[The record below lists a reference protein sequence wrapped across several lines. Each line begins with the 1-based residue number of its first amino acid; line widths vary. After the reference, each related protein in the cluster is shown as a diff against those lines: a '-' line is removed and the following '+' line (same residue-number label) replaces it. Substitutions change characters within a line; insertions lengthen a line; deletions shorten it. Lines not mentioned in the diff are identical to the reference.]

1 MKIYINDIPVQIK
14 EKNAEDNSRFD
25 MILSEEDDLHLLTKL
40 KGKILI
46 KDTSIE
52 SIDQLL
58 RIMTEK
64 KHKKIKKIEIRVENK
79 KQAERYLKGKFTVIE
94 AAGGIAEKE
103 DKILLILRNDLWDI
117 PKGKLEAN
125 EDIEEA
131 ALREVEE
138 ETGICN
144 LVLGKK
150 ICITNH
156 VYKNKSG
163 KRHIKKSYWYHMTA
177 PKMDLIPQI
186 EEDITEAKWMTME
199 SFNSRERIVYS
210 SITKVLDKYVRKVSK
225 ATAKAKLESEMINRL
240 GE

>member
-1 MKIYINDIPVQIK
+1 MYKIYINK
-14 EKNAEDNSRFD
+14 
-25 MILSEEDDLHLLTKL
+25 T
-40 KGKILI
+40 LI
-46 KDTSIE
+46 TLKDTLPQRPPKTGELIARYAGKVKHLHNFVDLAE
-52 SIDQLL
+52 KGGKYTRITLYHEDYEKL
-58 RIMTEK
+58 RK
-64 KHKKIKKIEIRVENK
+64 DF
-79 KQAERYLKGKFTVIE
+79 KGLFTIIE
-94 AAGGIAEKE
+94 AGGGLVTNEFNE
-103 DKILLILRNDLWDI
+103 ILFIFRRGHWDL
-117 PKGKLEAN
+117 PKGKLEKY
-125 EDIEEA
+125 ETKKDA

-138 ETGICN
+138 ETGIRN

-199 SFNSRERIVYS
+199 SFNSRERLVYS
-210 SITKVLDKYVRKVSK
+210 SIIKVLDKYVRKVSK
-225 ATAKAKLESEMINRL
+225 AALKAKLVSEMINKH

>member
-1 MKIYINDIPVQIK
+1 MYKIYINK
-14 EKNAEDNSRFD
+14 
-25 MILSEEDDLHLLTKL
+25 T
-40 KGKILI
+40 LI
-46 KDTSIE
+46 TLKDTLPQRPPKTGELIARYAGKVKHLHNFVDLAE
-52 SIDQLL
+52 KGGKYTRITIYHEDYEKL
-58 RIMTEK
+58 RK
-64 KHKKIKKIEIRVENK
+64 DF
-79 KQAERYLKGKFTVIE
+79 KGLFTIIE
-94 AAGGIAEKE
+94 AGGGLVTNEFNE
-103 DKILLILRNDLWDI
+103 ILFIFRRGHWDL
-117 PKGKLEAN
+117 PKGKLEKY
-125 EDIEEA
+125 ETKKDA

-138 ETGICN
+138 ETGIRN

-177 PKMDLIPQI
+177 PKMGLIPQI

-199 SFNSRERIVYS
+199 SFNSRERVVYS

-225 ATAKAKLESEMINRL
+225 AAVKAKLVSEMMNKL

>member
-1 MKIYINDIPVQIK
+1 MYKIYINK
-14 EKNAEDNSRFD
+14 
-25 MILSEEDDLHLLTKL
+25 T
-40 KGKILI
+40 LI
-46 KDTSIE
+46 TLKDTLPQRPPKTGELIARYAGKVKHLHNFVDLAE
-52 SIDQLL
+52 KGGKYTRITLYHEDYEKL
-58 RIMTEK
+58 RK
-64 KHKKIKKIEIRVENK
+64 DF
-79 KQAERYLKGKFTVIE
+79 KGLFTIIE
-94 AAGGIAEKE
+94 AGGGLVTNEFNE
-103 DKILLILRNDLWDI
+103 ILFIFRRGHWDL
-117 PKGKLEAN
+117 PKGKLEKY
-125 EDIEEA
+125 ETKKDA

-138 ETGICN
+138 ETGIRN

-199 SFNSRERIVYS
+199 SFNSRERLVYS
-210 SITKVLDKYVRKVSK
+210 SIIKVLDKYVRKVSK
-225 ATAKAKLESEMINRL
+225 AAVKAPLLSETMNKP

>member
-1 MKIYINDIPVQIK
+1 MYKIYINK
-14 EKNAEDNSRFD
+14 
-25 MILSEEDDLHLLTKL
+25 T
-40 KGKILI
+40 LI
-46 KDTSIE
+46 TLKDTLPQRPPKTGELIARYAGKVKHLHNFVDLAE
-52 SIDQLL
+52 KGGKYTRITLYHEDYEKL
-58 RIMTEK
+58 RK
-64 KHKKIKKIEIRVENK
+64 DF
-79 KQAERYLKGKFTVIE
+79 KGLFTIIE
-94 AAGGIAEKE
+94 AGGGLVTNEFNE
-103 DKILLILRNDLWDI
+103 ILFIFRRGHWDL
-117 PKGKLEAN
+117 PKGKLEKY
-125 EDIEEA
+125 ETKKDA

-138 ETGICN
+138 ETGIRN

-199 SFNSRERIVYS
+199 SFNSRERVVYS
-210 SITKVLDKYVRKVSK
+210 SIIKVLDKYVRKVSK
-225 ATAKAKLESEMINRL
+225 AAVKATLVSEMMNKP

>member
-1 MKIYINDIPVQIK
+1 MYKIYINK
-14 EKNAEDNSRFD
+14 
-25 MILSEEDDLHLLTKL
+25 T
-40 KGKILI
+40 LI
-46 KDTSIE
+46 TLKDTLPQRPPKTGELIARYAGKVKHLHNFVDLAE
-52 SIDQLL
+52 KGGKYTRITLYHEDYEKL
-58 RIMTEK
+58 RK
-64 KHKKIKKIEIRVENK
+64 DF
-79 KQAERYLKGKFTVIE
+79 KGLFTIIE
-94 AAGGIAEKE
+94 AGGGLVTNEFNE
-103 DKILLILRNDLWDI
+103 ILFIFRRGHWDL
-117 PKGKLEAN
+117 PKGKLEKY
-125 EDIEEA
+125 ETKKDA

-138 ETGICN
+138 ETGIRN

-199 SFNSRERIVYS
+199 SFNSRERLVYS
-210 SITKVLDKYVRKVSK
+210 SIIKVLDKYVRKVSK
-225 ATAKAKLESEMINRL
+225 AAVKAPLLSKMMNKP

>member
-1 MKIYINDIPVQIK
+1 MYKIYINK
-14 EKNAEDNSRFD
+14 
-25 MILSEEDDLHLLTKL
+25 T
-40 KGKILI
+40 LI
-46 KDTSIE
+46 TLKDTLPQRPPKTGELIARYAGKVKHLHNFVDLAE
-52 SIDQLL
+52 KGGKYTRITLYYEDYEKL
-58 RIMTEK
+58 RK
-64 KHKKIKKIEIRVENK
+64 DF
-79 KQAERYLKGKFTVIE
+79 KGLFTIIE
-94 AAGGIAEKE
+94 AGGGLVTNEFNE
-103 DKILLILRNDLWDI
+103 ILFIFRRGHWDL
-117 PKGKLEAN
+117 PKGKLEKY
-125 EDIEEA
+125 ETKKDA

-138 ETGICN
+138 ETGIRN

-199 SFNSRERIVYS
+199 SFNSRERLVYS
-210 SITKVLDKYVRKVSK
+210 SIIKVLDKYVRKVSK
-225 ATAKAKLESEMINRL
+225 AAVKAPLLSEMMNKP

>member
-1 MKIYINDIPVQIK
+1 MYKIYINK
-14 EKNAEDNSRFD
+14 
-25 MILSEEDDLHLLTKL
+25 T
-40 KGKILI
+40 LI
-46 KDTSIE
+46 TLKDTLPQRPPKTGELIARYAGKVKHLHNFVDLAE
-52 SIDQLL
+52 KGGKYTRITLYHEDYEKL
-58 RIMTEK
+58 RK
-64 KHKKIKKIEIRVENK
+64 DF
-79 KQAERYLKGKFTVIE
+79 KGLFTIIE
-94 AAGGIAEKE
+94 AGGGLVTNEFNE
-103 DKILLILRNDLWDI
+103 ILFIFRRGHWDL
-117 PKGKLEAN
+117 PKGKLEKY
-125 EDIEEA
+125 ETKKDA

-138 ETGICN
+138 ETGIRN

-177 PKMDLIPQI
+177 PKMGLIPQI

-199 SFNSRERIVYS
+199 SFNSRERVVYS

-225 ATAKAKLESEMINRL
+225 AAVKAKLVSEMMNKL

>member
-1 MKIYINDIPVQIK
+1 MYKIYINK
-14 EKNAEDNSRFD
+14 
-25 MILSEEDDLHLLTKL
+25 T
-40 KGKILI
+40 LI
-46 KDTSIE
+46 TLKDTLPQRPPKTGELIARYAGKVKHLHNFVDLAE
-52 SIDQLL
+52 KGGKYTRITLYHEDYEKL
-58 RIMTEK
+58 RK
-64 KHKKIKKIEIRVENK
+64 DF
-79 KQAERYLKGKFTVIE
+79 KGLFTIIE
-94 AAGGIAEKE
+94 AGGGLVTNEFNE
-103 DKILLILRNDLWDI
+103 ILFIFRRGHWDL
-117 PKGKLEAN
+117 PKGKLEKH
-125 EDIEEA
+125 ETKKDA

-138 ETGICN
+138 ETGIRN

-199 SFNSRERIVYS
+199 SFNSRERLVYS
-210 SITKVLDKYVRKVSK
+210 SIIKVLDKYVRKVSK
-225 ATAKAKLESEMINRL
+225 AAVKASLLAEMMNKP

>member
-1 MKIYINDIPVQIK
+1 MYKIYINK
-14 EKNAEDNSRFD
+14 
-25 MILSEEDDLHLLTKL
+25 T
-40 KGKILI
+40 LI
-46 KDTSIE
+46 TLKDTLPQRPPKTGELIARYAGKVKHLHNFVDLAE
-52 SIDQLL
+52 KGGKYTRITLYHEDYEKL
-58 RIMTEK
+58 RK
-64 KHKKIKKIEIRVENK
+64 DF
-79 KQAERYLKGKFTVIE
+79 KGLFTIIE
-94 AAGGIAEKE
+94 AGGGLVTNEFNE
-103 DKILLILRNDLWDI
+103 ILFIFRRGHWDL
-117 PKGKLEAN
+117 PKGKLEKY
-125 EDIEEA
+125 ETKKDA

-138 ETGICN
+138 ETGIRN

-177 PKMDLIPQI
+177 PKMGLIPQI

-210 SITKVLDKYVRKVSK
+210 SIIKVLDKYVRKVSK
-225 ATAKAKLESEMINRL
+225 AAVKAPLLSEMMNKP

>member
-1 MKIYINDIPVQIK
+1 MYKIYINK
-14 EKNAEDNSRFD
+14 
-25 MILSEEDDLHLLTKL
+25 T
-40 KGKILI
+40 LI
-46 KDTSIE
+46 TLKDTLPQRPPKTGELIARYAGKVKHLHNFVDLAE
-52 SIDQLL
+52 KGGKYTRITLYHEDYEKL
-58 RIMTEK
+58 RK
-64 KHKKIKKIEIRVENK
+64 DF
-79 KQAERYLKGKFTVIE
+79 KGLFTIIE
-94 AAGGIAEKE
+94 AGGGLVTNEFNE
-103 DKILLILRNDLWDI
+103 ILFIFRRGHWDL
-117 PKGKLEAN
+117 PKGKLEKY
-125 EDIEEA
+125 ETKKDA

-138 ETGICN
+138 ETGIRN

-199 SFNSRERIVYS
+199 SFNSRERLVYS
-210 SITKVLDKYVRKVSK
+210 SIIKVLDKYVRKVSK
-225 ATAKAKLESEMINRL
+225 AAVKAPLLSEMMNKP

>member
-1 MKIYINDIPVQIK
+1 MYKIYINK
-14 EKNAEDNSRFD
+14 
-25 MILSEEDDLHLLTKL
+25 T
-40 KGKILI
+40 LI
-46 KDTSIE
+46 TLKDTLPQRPPKTGELIARYAGKVKHLHNFVDLAE
-52 SIDQLL
+52 KGGKYTRITLYHEDYEKL
-58 RIMTEK
+58 RK
-64 KHKKIKKIEIRVENK
+64 DF
-79 KQAERYLKGKFTVIE
+79 KGLFTIIE
-94 AAGGIAEKE
+94 AGGGLVTNEFNE
-103 DKILLILRNDLWDI
+103 ILFIFRRGHWDL
-117 PKGKLEAN
+117 PKGKLEKY
-125 EDIEEA
+125 ETKKDA

-138 ETGICN
+138 ETGIRN

-199 SFNSRERIVYS
+199 SFNSRERLVYS
-210 SITKVLDKYVRKVSK
+210 SIIKVLDKYVRKVSK
-225 ATAKAKLESEMINRL
+225 AAVKAPLLSEMMNKH

>member
-1 MKIYINDIPVQIK
+1 MYKIYINK
-14 EKNAEDNSRFD
+14 
-25 MILSEEDDLHLLTKL
+25 T
-40 KGKILI
+40 LI
-46 KDTSIE
+46 TLKDTLPQRPPKTGELIARYAGKVKHLHNFVDLAE
-52 SIDQLL
+52 KGGKYTRITLYHEDYEKL
-58 RIMTEK
+58 RK
-64 KHKKIKKIEIRVENK
+64 DF
-79 KQAERYLKGKFTVIE
+79 KGLFTIIE
-94 AAGGIAEKE
+94 AGGGLVTNEFNE
-103 DKILLILRNDLWDI
+103 ILFIFRRGHWDL
-117 PKGKLEAN
+117 PKGKLEKY
-125 EDIEEA
+125 ETKKDA

-138 ETGICN
+138 ETGIRN

-199 SFNSRERIVYS
+199 SFNSRERVVYS
-210 SITKVLDKYVRKVSK
+210 SIIKVLDKYVRKVSK
-225 ATAKAKLESEMINRL
+225 AAVKAPLLSEMMNKP